1 MEKSADL
8 LMGRIH
14 EYLATLSILLAR
26 VVLLE
31 NGEIYMKRFR
41 GLRFVSLEASKMYY
55 MMSASLHRESSDYLL
70 YKWCLV
76 QSLVFMIFQCILGN
90 TISCTSNYKHV
101 HSR

>member
-1 MEKSADL
+1 
-8 LMGRIH
+8 
-14 EYLATLSILLAR
+14 
-26 VVLLE
+26 
-31 NGEIYMKRFR
+31 
-41 GLRFVSLEASKMYY
+41 MYY

-90 TISCTSNYKHV
+90 TISIIFCTSNYKHV